1 MIQGKAFISP
11 GKRKDGPD
19 AGPEKG
25 RTATAL
31 AMVLGYTI
39 ALMIK
44 KEYCYK
50 VVADASA
57 SNLLEDQYRD
67 LFMATGTISA
77 HVRNLD
83 ARPIRDWS
91 SVIQEIL
98 DIEPRV
104 QLGGLSDSEMIEFL
118 ISDHKALLLRMRGTA
133 RQATRQQETKV
144 SDLVT
149 NRINQHQI
157 AVAQLQKALRA

>member
-1 MIQGKAFISP
+1 MIQGKTPATPSEINAW
-11 GKRKDGPD
+11 PD
-19 AGPEKG
+19 IGPEKS

-39 ALMIK
+39 ALMMK

-50 VVADASA
+50 VVLDPSA
-57 SNLLEDQYRD
+57 SNLLDDQYRD

-83 ARPIRDWS
+83 ARPMRDWS

-118 ISDHKALLLRMRGTA
+118 ISDHEALLLRMRGTA
-133 RQATRQQETKV
+133 RQAARQKETEV

-149 NRINQHQI
+149 NRINKHQTAI
-157 AVAQLQKALRA
+157 AQLQKALRA